1 MVRGQGIGRPGRRED
16 VWNLLKGQDF
26 FLPGRRRL
34 GRIKSPGGK
43 GPCRPLEGEER
54 TEVPS
59 EANTVDADPVPE
71 KAKSYAPMRRGPLT
85 SAFSGRGDNIG
96 MKQK

>member
-1 MVRGQGIGRPGRRED
+1 MVRGQGNGRPERRGD
-16 VWNLLKGQDF
+16 VLELAGI
-26 FLPGRRRL
+26 RE
-34 GRIKSPGGK
+34 

-59 EANTVDADPVPE
+59 EANTVDADLVPE

-85 SAFSGRGDNIG
+85 SAFSGRKDNIG

>member
-1 MVRGQGIGRPGRRED
+1 MIFTNRTSCGKRPRNWTPPKEGGCAELAGNRE
-16 VWNLLKGQDF
+16 
-26 FLPGRRRL
+26 
-34 GRIKSPGGK
+34 

-59 EANTVDADPVPE
+59 EANTVDADLVSE

-96 MKQK
+96 IK